1 MKAYEQTINLLTT
14 LKLKGVLK
22 QLDEILNDAEI
33 TKSSYIQFLN
43 TIFQVEIAARSR
55 RRYERSLSG
64 AHFPTLK
71 KLDTFEF
78 GLVKGI
84 GKSEV
89 INLRDCHWIDKHE
102 NLLFFGPPG
111 IGKTH
116 LAVALGVNAVEQ
128 GYIVC
133 FERMTNLIRLL
144 KTMEIQRTAGYR
156 VKRIMKAGLVIID
169 EIGYTPIEKRE
180 ANLFFNLVTELY
192 EEASLIITSNKSFD
206 SWAEMMGDTVM
217 TTALLDR
224 LLHHSRIYNL
234 DGESY
239 RIKDK
244 LKEKEVN
251 DHSDE

>member
-1 MKAYEQTINLLTT
+1 MKAYEQTINLLNI
-14 LKLKGVLK
+14 LKLKGIVK
-22 QLDEILNDAEI
+22 HLDEILNDAEA
-33 TKSSYIQFLN
+33 TKSSYIQFLK
-43 TIFQVEIAARSR
+43 TIFHAEITERTR
-55 RRYERSLSG
+55 RRYERNLSG
-64 AHFPTLK
+64 AHFPTMK
-71 KLDTFEF
+71 KIETFEF
-78 GLVKGI
+78 GRVKGI
-84 GKSEV
+84 GKSEI
-89 INLRDCHWIDKHE
+89 INLRDCHWIDKRE

-116 LAVALGVNAVEQ
+116 LAIALGVNAIEQ
-128 GYIVC
+128 GYTVC

-156 VKRIMKAGLVIID
+156 IRRLLKVDLVIID

-180 ANLFFNLVTELY
+180 ANLFFNLITQLY
-192 EEASLIITSNKSFD
+192 EKSSIIITSNKSFD

-234 DGESY
+234 DGDSY

-244 LKEKEVN
+244 INAKEVN
-251 DHSDE
+251 DQSL

>member
-1 MKAYEQTINLLTT
+1 MKAYEQTINLLNT
-14 LKLKGVLK
+14 LKLKGIMK
-22 QLDEILNDAEI
+22 HLDEILNDAEQ
-33 TKSSYIQFLN
+33 TKSSYIQFLKS
-43 TIFQVEIAARSR
+43 IFHAEIAERTKR
-55 RRYERSLSG
+55 CYERNLSG
-64 AHFPTLK
+64 AHFPNMK
-71 KLDTFEF
+71 KIETFEF
-78 GLVKGI
+78 GRVKGI

-89 INLRDCHWIDKHE
+89 INLRDCHWIDKRE

-116 LAVALGVNAVEQ
+116 LAIALGVNAIEQ
-128 GYIVC
+128 GYTVC

-156 VKRIMKAGLVIID
+156 IRRLLKVDLVIID

-180 ANLFFNLVTELY
+180 ANLFFNLVTQLY
-192 EEASLIITSNKSFD
+192 EKSSIIITSNKGFD

-234 DGESY
+234 DGDSY

-244 LKEKEVN
+244 LIAKEVN
-251 DHSDE
+251 GHSL